1 MSLTWGSMQVTEDEH
16 GDIHAVAIP
25 EMCEA
30 MVEAGEAHE
39 AQIAE
44 IRRVEVCMDSAF
56 LIAAAVYAAGAVAV
70 IWLAVHFIPWGAIW
84 ENCLWFWNSGPEDSP
99 WMGPARWGVVTGLV
113 CVVWCCLVG
122 FYEWW
127 TKDRS

>member
-39 AQIAE
+39 AEA
-44 IRRVEVCMDSAF
+44 RRIDACLNSAF
-56 LIAAAVYAAGAVAV
+56 LIASAIYAAGAVAAG
-70 IWLAVHFIPWGAIW
+70 WLAVHFVPWGVIW
-84 ENCLWFWNSGPEDSP
+84 ENLVWIWNAGPDYLHFL
-99 WMGPARWGVVTGLV
+99 RWAFLGSIGMMLFFCGVGLV
-113 CVVWCCLVG
+113 
-122 FYEWW
+122 EWW
-127 TKDRS
+127 RKGRR